1 MTIKDLQAIKDKLAK
16 RINDR
21 KLGLSKAEQSGKQQ
35 ILVCASTGCLS
46 NKAKEVIAAFE
57 KSIKA
62 HNLQDK
68 VEVSPTGCHGLCSQ
82 GPVVLVYPEGIFYR
96 KVTKDAALSILSEHI
111 LGGRPVKEHMWPSQL
126 DENKNILPLNKTHFY
141 KNQIKIALKNAGVID
156 PENIEDALELNY
168 TGNNPQFIT
177 RELKKKYNSNNVVLT
192 HYGYYSKNN
201 KKSSK

>member
-1 MTIKDLQAIKDKLAK
+1 MTIKELQAIKDKLAK

-46 NKAKEVIAAFE
+46 NKAKEVIDAFE

-96 KVTKDAALSILSEHI
+96 KVKPTDVVRIIEEH
-111 LGGRPVKEHMWPSQL
+111 LMEGKVVKEL
-126 DENKNILPLNKTHFY
+126 
-141 KNQIKIALKNAGVID
+141 V
-156 PENIEDALELNY
+156 
-168 TGNNPQFIT
+168 
-177 RELKKKYNSNNVVLT
+177 
-192 HYGYYSKNN
+192 
-201 KKSSK
+201 